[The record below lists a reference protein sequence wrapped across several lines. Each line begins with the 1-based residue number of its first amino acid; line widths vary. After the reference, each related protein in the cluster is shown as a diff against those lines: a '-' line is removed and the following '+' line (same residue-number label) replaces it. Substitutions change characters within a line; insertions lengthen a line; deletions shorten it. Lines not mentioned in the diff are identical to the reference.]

1 VPTIVLDP
9 TNDTLIPPFSRE
21 AHEQHFSNLID
32 YRTIEA
38 GHNPP
43 QETLANSPKHSSTST
58 PLPDGAQDCAAVTAK
73 MFVRRPNAASRR
85 CK

>member
-21 AHEQHFSNLID
+21 AHEEHFSNLID

-43 QETLANSPKHSSTST
+43 QENPGQLAQAI
-58 PLPDGAQDCAAVTAK
+58 LDLRATA
-73 MFVRRPNAASRR
+73 
-85 CK
+85 